1 MKKGSGARG
10 TPSTTMSRNCRAK
23 LFESKVTPPFD
34 KMASYNL
41 LYHKNATISKLFLI
55 YDINLRGI
63 PLFEEKHCGYT
74 IKMANICNFFADNVL
89 YNKIDIEIFSKWP
102 IAGSRTDVTGV
113 SLKTNVGERGK
124 NV

>member
-1 MKKGSGARG
+1 
-10 TPSTTMSRNCRAK
+10 
-23 LFESKVTPPFD
+23 
-34 KMASYNL
+34 
-41 LYHKNATISKLFLI
+41 
-55 YDINLRGI
+55 
-63 PLFEEKHCGYT
+63 
-74 IKMANICNFFADNVL
+74 MANICNFFADNVL